1 MAGRDH
7 GGARKPGAERQ
18 CVAVE
23 THQIVD
29 EQEQAA
35 DPGGKL
41 MRGQH
46 EVADIGDGFRAGA
59 DALGALLVEPPRQ
72 GREAFRGENL
82 SHRGGAQRRSMLL
95 ECLTDL
101 IDRVVAL
108 AQRHDLFMGAALP
121 GLFAPTGVPGCEEVR
136 QLTVAKAVAQHPERP
151 RRVAEASCRLG

>member
-18 CVAVE
+18 CGAVE

-35 DPGGKL
+35 DPGSEL
-41 MRGQH
+41 TRRQH
-46 EVADIGDGFRAGA
+46 EVADIGDGLRTGA
-59 DALGALLVEPPRQ
+59 DPLGALLVEPSRQ
-72 GREAFRGENL
+72 GREALIGQNL
-82 SHRGGAQRRSMLL
+82 AHRGGAQGGSLL
-95 ECLTDL
+95 LQRLTDL

-108 AQRHDLFMGAALP
+108 AQRYDLLMGAALP